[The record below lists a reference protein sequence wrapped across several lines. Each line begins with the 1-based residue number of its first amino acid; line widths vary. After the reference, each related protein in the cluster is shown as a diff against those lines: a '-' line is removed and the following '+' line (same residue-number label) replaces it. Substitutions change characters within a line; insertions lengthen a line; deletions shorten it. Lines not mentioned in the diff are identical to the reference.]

1 MTPFFAAS
9 ALMSG
14 HEDFVKVVIRD
25 FTDEADKAFFLMKL
39 SEEFGRLMKDQAAAD
54 KVLRRLK

>member
-1 MTPFFAAS
+1 MTPSFAAS

-14 HEDFVKVVIRD
+14 HEDFVRIAIQD
-25 FTDEADKAFFLMKL
+25 FTDEADKAFFLLKL
-39 SEEFGRLMKDQAAAD
+39 SEEFGRLMQDRKAAD